1 MSPLVVSHMGI
12 QSRTELI
19 TINTTVTRK
28 TGTVLGLHMTDHVD
42 FVYRFKPTV
51 KTETGKSVLNRI
63 FEDQGLYRLF
73 PL

>member
-1 MSPLVVSHMGI
+1 MGI

-19 TINTTVTRK
+19 TRNTTVTRK

-63 FEDQGLYRLF
+63 FEDQGLYSLF

>member
-1 MSPLVVSHMGI
+1 MGI

-28 TGTVLGLHMTDHVD
+28 TGTVLGLYMTDHVD

-63 FEDQGLYRLF
+63 FEDQGLYSLF